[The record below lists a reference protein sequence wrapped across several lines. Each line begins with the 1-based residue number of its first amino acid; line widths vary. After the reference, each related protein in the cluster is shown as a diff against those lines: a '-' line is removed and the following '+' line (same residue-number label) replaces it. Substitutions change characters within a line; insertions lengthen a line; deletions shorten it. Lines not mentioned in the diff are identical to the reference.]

1 MTSRLPDPA
10 EFAGAFAY
18 EHTDVRADLTL
29 TAWRRER
36 SAARKRPLRQLALC
50 LLTVLGARR

>member
-18 EHTDVRADLTL
+18 EHTDVPAELTL
-29 TAWRRER
+29 TAWRRGR
-36 SAARKRPLRQLALC
+36 HSARRRPLHNLARRLRAA
-50 LLTVLGARR
+50 VGARR

>member
-18 EHTDVRADLTL
+18 EHTDVPAELTL
-29 TAWRRER
+29 IAWRRAHR
-36 SAARKRPLRQLALC
+36 AARRRPLHQLARRLRAA
-50 LLTVLGARR
+50 LGARP